1 MLRGTWRRYRI
12 PFPVTVNAAYHVPA
26 TWPACRLRDCL
37 GDNERVTSTS
47 DEPDPT
53 PGPSY
58 IGDALRTTAV
68 LLLIIAFLAGAQRL
82 LSRPQEADPVRPVD
96 YVATW
101 RAAQDVA
108 PFELVAP
115 PELPEGWRATSVR
128 YVPGDDATWHIG
140 VLTDEDKYVGIEQAV
155 GGVEVL
161 VNEYAAE
168 SDPDGTVDVG
178 GAEWELLRE
187 GDETT
192 LVRDDGGSATLVT
205 GDASQ
210 ADVELV
216 AGSLSATPPAG

>member
-1 MLRGTWRRYRI
+1 M
-12 PFPVTVNAAYHVPA
+12 
-26 TWPACRLRDCL
+26 
-37 GDNERVTSTS
+37 TS
-47 DEPDPT
+47 DEPGPS
-53 PGPSY
+53 PRPSY

-82 LSRPQEADPVRPVD
+82 LSRPGEGEPVQPVD

-101 RAAQDVA
+101 EAARDVA
-108 PFELVAP
+108 PFELLAP

-128 YVPGDDATWHIG
+128 YVPGEEATWHIG

-168 SDPDGTVDVG
+168 SDPEGTVDVG
-178 GAEWELLRE
+178 GVQWELLRE

-192 LVRDDGGSATLVT
+192 LVRDDGGSSTLVT
-205 GDASQ
+205 GDAGQ
-210 ADVELV
+210 ADVEFV
-216 AGSLSATPPAG
+216 AASLNATPPG

>member
-1 MLRGTWRRYRI
+1 
-12 PFPVTVNAAYHVPA
+12 
-26 TWPACRLRDCL
+26 
-37 GDNERVTSTS
+37 
-47 DEPDPT
+47 
-53 PGPSY
+53 
-58 IGDALRTTAV
+58 
-68 LLLIIAFLAGAQRL
+68 
-82 LSRPQEADPVRPVD
+82 
-96 YVATW
+96 
-101 RAAQDVA
+101 
-108 PFELVAP
+108 
-115 PELPEGWRATSVR
+115 VR

-161 VNEYAAE
+161 VDEYAAE
-168 SDPDGTVDVG
+168 SDPEGTVDVG
-178 GAEWELLRE
+178 GVEWELLRE

>member
-1 MLRGTWRRYRI
+1 
-12 PFPVTVNAAYHVPA
+12 
-26 TWPACRLRDCL
+26 
-37 GDNERVTSTS
+37 VTSTS

>member
-1 MLRGTWRRYRI
+1 
-12 PFPVTVNAAYHVPA
+12 VT
-26 TWPACRLRDCL
+26 T
-37 GDNERVTSTS
+37 TS
-47 DEPDPT
+47 DEPGPS
-53 PGPSY
+53 PRPSY

-82 LSRPQEADPVRPVD
+82 LSRPGEGDPVPPVD
-96 YVATW
+96 YVAKW
-101 RAAQDVA
+101 EAARDVA
-108 PFELVAP
+108 PFEVLAP
-115 PELPEGWRATSVR
+115 PRLPEGWRATSVR

-161 VNEYAAE
+161 LDEFAAGADSE
-168 SDPDGTVDVG
+168 GNVDLG
-178 GAEWELLRE
+178 GAEWELLRQ

-205 GDASQ
+205 GDAGQ

-216 AGSLSATPPAG
+216 AGSLSAGPPA